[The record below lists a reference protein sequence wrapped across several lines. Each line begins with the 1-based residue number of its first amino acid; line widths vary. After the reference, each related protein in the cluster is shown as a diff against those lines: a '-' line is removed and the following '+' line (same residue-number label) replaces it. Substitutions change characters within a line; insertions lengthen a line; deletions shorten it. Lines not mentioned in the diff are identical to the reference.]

1 MSLSFL
7 PFVLNLEK
15 WQFNFRICKK
25 KSDRVQVGLHKI
37 QVGQNRWQDR
47 RTVHIN
53 YNKHVITALVFLF
66 LFQSLFFFLS

>member
-7 PFVLNLEK
+7 PLVLNLEK

-25 KSDRVQVGLHKI
+25 KSDKVQVGLHKI

-53 YNKHVITALVFLF
+53 YNKHVVTALVFYF
-66 LFQSLFFFLS
+66 SLSYFFFPN

>member
-53 YNKHVITALVFLF
+53 YNKHVVTALFCF
-66 LFQSLFFFLS
+66 YFSLSSFFFPN